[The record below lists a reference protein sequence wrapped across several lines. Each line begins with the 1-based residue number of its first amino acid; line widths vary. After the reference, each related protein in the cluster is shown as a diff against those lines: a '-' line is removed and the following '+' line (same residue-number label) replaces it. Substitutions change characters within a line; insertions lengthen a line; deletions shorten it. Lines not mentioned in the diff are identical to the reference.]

1 MLHPMA
7 RGLQPH
13 DPEDARAVAGEA
25 GHRPTFRV
33 DPAGPA
39 GPGGLGGARGPVIA
53 RPSARVRHARRL
65 FAGVA
70 PGYDLMSEVLSFGR
84 NRRWRAFMVSRVP
97 VSGGPRILDVA
108 TGTAS
113 VAIDLARAVGAR
125 VLGLDQSEPMLRGA
139 RARLARTGF
148 GDRVSLVHG
157 QAERLPFPD
166 ETFDAVTFTYL
177 LRYVDDPA
185 ATLAELARVLRPGGV
200 LASLEFHVPPGPLW
214 RAGWYLHTR
223 VGLPAVG
230 LLASRE
236 WYRAGRFLGP
246 SISEFWRRHPLKEQA
261 RMWRTAGVE
270 RVWAHPMTLGS
281 AVVMWGVKG
290 EG

>member
-1 MLHPMA
+1 M
-7 RGLQPH
+7 
-13 DPEDARAVAGEA
+13 
-25 GHRPTFRV
+25 
-33 DPAGPA
+33 
-39 GPGGLGGARGPVIA
+39 IA

-65 FAGVA
+65 FAGIA

-97 VSGGPRILDVA
+97 VSGGARILDVA

-113 VAIDLARAVGAR
+113 VAIDLARAEGAR
-125 VLGLDQSEPMLRGA
+125 VLALDQSEPMLRGG

-185 ATLAELARVLRPGGV
+185 ATLAELARVLRPRGV

-261 RMWRTAGVE
+261 RMWRAAGIE
-270 RVWAHPMTLGS
+270 RVWARSMTLGS